1 MPRYNINS
9 PVKHDGRI
17 IKSGVLSLESEEA
30 EPLLRS
36 GALSPAEDAQEPI
49 SPPATSNDGEGSDGN
64 GAAAGEPVQPAAA
77 TSNDGEGSDGNGAAA
92 GEPVQPAAATD
103 KPSATKPAT
112 KPTSKATKAKG

>member
-1 MPRYNINS
+1 MPRYNVNS
-9 PVKHDGRI
+9 PVKHGGRI

-77 TSNDGEGSDGNGAAA
+77 T
-92 GEPVQPAAATD
+92 D